1 MSDPTKAPATALT
14 HPCDKTW
21 SATSIKNYI
30 SAFFGQ
36 FACQGMAYTLFS
48 SYLSLVFTDYLGVS
62 PAKIG
67 MVMSVGVFID
77 MISDIVMGNIVD
89 RVHTKWGKVKHWF
102 FWMAIPVAVTIGLM
116 WMCPVSASE
125 SVKLIWALV
134 MYNLYCTALTGVRL
148 PTFAM
153 PSTCSDNS
161 RVRMLL
167 VWIASEGT
175 NVAATITGWV
185 ITPIVKLY
193 QGNPL
198 AGWRLL
204 GWLMAGLTLILLV
217 VAGALLT
224 EKRTGA
230 DLERIEAE
238 RREMR
243 QTEKAM
249 GLGEQYGYL
258 IRNKY
263 WVLFQLGGLCNGV
276 SLGFLIGSMGYWI
289 MHVLTPSGLGG
300 SNPMGLIMTIMNVP
314 MMVAPFLIL
323 PFIKFVDAK
332 TIVVVFIGAGAIASL
347 AMWAVGLNIWI
358 LFIIFMILRQV
369 FGSCVNGS
377 VNVLLTRAIDYGEW
391 KFGVRQEGVGSS
403 FGSALNKVSMG
414 IATATMGFVPS
425 ASGYEAGAVG
435 VGTQNA
441 ISFLFMGLPGIA
453 MVCGTVFYA
462 LSMGGKQWTTI
473 RAELDERHAA
483 EAAREASKKE

>member
-1 MSDPTKAPATALT
+1 MSDPTKAPSAALEN
-14 HPCDKTW
+14 PCDKVW

-36 FACQGMAYTLFS
+36 FACQGLAYTLFS
-48 SYLSLVFTDYLGVS
+48 SYLSLVYTDYLGVS
-62 PAKIG
+62 PAAIG
-67 MVMSVGVFID
+67 TVMSIGVFID
-77 MISDIVMGNIVD
+77 MASDIVMGNVVD

-116 WMCPVSASE
+116 WMAPVSAS
-125 SVKLIWALV
+125 SAVKLIWALV
-134 MYNLYCTALTGVRL
+134 IYNLYCTALTAVRL
-148 PTFAM
+148 PNFAI
-153 PSTCSDNS
+153 PSVCSDNS

-175 NVAATITGWV
+175 NIAATITGWL
-185 ITPIVKLY
+185 ITPIVQIY

-204 GWLMAGLTLILLV
+204 GWLMAGLTLILLFIG
-217 VAGALLT
+217 GALLT

-243 QTEKAM
+243 HTEKSM

-263 WVLFQLGGLCNGV
+263 WVLFQLGGLFNGM

-289 MHVLTPSGLGG
+289 MHVLTPSGLAG
-300 SNPMGLIMTIMNVP
+300 SNPMGLVMTIMNVP
-314 MMVAPFLIL
+314 MMIAPFLIL
-323 PFIKFVDAK
+323 PLIRFIDSK
-332 TIVVVFIGAGAIASL
+332 TIVVTFIGCGAIASL
-347 AMWAVGLNIWI
+347 AMWAVGLRSWP
-358 LFIIFMILRQV
+358 LFIFFMVLRQV

-377 VNVLLTRAIDYGEW
+377 ANVLLTRAIDYGEW
-391 KFGVRQEGVGSS
+391 RFGVRQEGVGSS
-403 FGSALNKVSMG
+403 FGSALQKVSMG
-414 IATATMGFVPS
+414 ISTATLGFVLS
-425 ASGYEAGAVG
+425 ASGYSGEG
-435 VGTQNA
+435 VANASAQGA

-453 MVCGTVFYA
+453 MAIGTVFYA
-462 LSMGGKQWTTI
+462 LSMGNKEWTKI
-473 RAELDERHAA
+473 RSELDERQAA
-483 EAAREASKKE
+483 EAAKEAAGK